1 MRGAQPGPKM
11 QHASGDPALPAPA
24 QGDTHKAAKVG
35 KCGGQ
40 NMSLHLPAAQP
51 RGEQGSGKRIT
62 KLQLGGGNERAEG

>member
-1 MRGAQPGPKM
+1 MQGMQHGPKM

-24 QGDTHKAAKVG
+24 QGDAHKAAKVG

-40 NMSLHLPAAQP
+40 NTSLHLPPAQP
-51 RGEQGSGKRIT
+51 RGEQGSRKRII